1 MSRVQLLYD
10 LVQDLRT
17 VADDVQ
23 AIADALMQTDDVP
36 ALPEQKAIPQT
47 TAAPDVTDKTD
58 AEPDA
63 PITKE
68 QVREVL
74 KQLSRSGY
82 RDAVQNLILS
92 YGVGTF
98 SELPESE
105 YADILKQAEAI
116 ANAA

>member
-23 AIADALMQTDDVP
+23 AIADALTQTDDVP

-47 TAAPDVTDKTD
+47 TAVPVANKADV
-58 AEPDA
+58 EPNA
-63 PITKE
+63 TITKE

-74 KQLSRSGY
+74 KQLSRNGY

-105 YADILKQAEAI
+105 YAAILKQAEAI

>member
-47 TAAPDVTDKTD
+47 TAAPAAGTDGD
-58 AEPDA
+58 EPDA

-74 KQLSRSGY
+74 KQLSRNGY

-92 YGVGTF
+92 YGVSTF

>member
-23 AIADALMQTDDVP
+23 VIADALMQTDDVP
-36 ALPEQKAIPQT
+36 ALPEQKAIPRM
-47 TAAPDVTDKTD
+47 TAAPDATDKTD

-68 QVREVL
+68 QVRDVL

-82 RDAVQNLILS
+82 REAVQNLILS
-92 YGVGTF
+92 YGVSTF

-105 YADILKQAEAI
+105 YAEILKQAEAI